1 MESEAPEFN
10 LAAEIRPVR
19 PHVPLPRATVYRQL
33 LQRRL
38 PQVLLVVAGAAFE
51 EDAGGVPEAV
61 VPAPAAT
68 GRRELVRHGAAATTR
83 KEYSIGEARGTEY
96 K

>member
-1 MESEAPEFN
+1 MESKAPEFN
-10 LAAEIRPVR
+10 LAAEIRHVR
-19 PHVPLPRATVYRQL
+19 PHVPLPRAAVDRQI

-61 VPAPAAT
+61 SPAPAAT
-68 GRRELVRHGAAATTR
+68 GPRELVRHGAPATTR
-83 KEYSIGEARGTEY
+83 KD
-96 K
+96 